1 MIPQPIGEDTDA
13 CTLATR
19 WGIALQLAL
28 KLVAF
33 RLRLGFPL
41 TIISGFRTAARQAE
55 LNSLP
60 DCSSGRRPC
69 STHTTCPAIG
79 ADVWP
84 GIAVTNAV
92 KAHMMRAAAEV
103 GLRMGGGSPL
113 DADGFPTD
121 WNHLDLG
128 PVP

>member
-1 MIPQPIGEDTDA
+1 MIPQPIEELTDP
-13 CTLATR
+13 CELAPR
-19 WGIALQLAL
+19 WGISMQLAI

-33 RLRLGFPL
+33 RLRLGLPL
-41 TIISGFRTAARQAE
+41 TIISGFRTAAHQAT

-60 DCSSGRRPC
+60 DCASGQRPC
-69 STHTTCPAIG
+69 STHTTCPATG

-84 GIAVTNAV
+84 GVAITNAV

-121 WNHLDLG
+121 WNHMDLG
-128 PVP
+128 PAQ

>member
-1 MIPQPIGEDTDA
+1 MIPQPVQPDTDP
-13 CTLATR
+13 CELAPH

-28 KLVAF
+28 KLVAL
-33 RLRLGFPL
+33 RLRLGWAFSV
-41 TIISGFRTAARQAE
+41 ISGFRTAARQAE
-55 LNSLP
+55 VGDLP

-79 ADVWP
+79 VDIWP
-84 GIAVTNAV
+84 GVAVTNAV
-92 KAHMMRAAAEV
+92 KAQMMEAAAVV

-121 WNHLDLG
+121 WNHFDLG

>member
-1 MIPQPIGEDTDA
+1 MIPQPIEDSTDP
-13 CTLATR
+13 CELGPR
-19 WGIALQLAL
+19 WGIALQLAI

-33 RLRLGFPL
+33 RLRLGLPL
-41 TIISGFRTAARQAE
+41 TIISGFRTAAHQAE
-55 LNSLP
+55 LGSLP
-60 DCSSGRRPC
+60 DCGSGARPC

-84 GIAVTNAV
+84 GVAVTNAV